1 MGHSWRKLAVF
12 SALSNFATIH
22 NPLVVQLT
30 VFSKSAFTGQPFL
43 PGTGRP

>member
-1 MGHSWRKLAVF
+1 MRHSWRELAVF

-22 NPLVVQLT
+22 NPFLAQLT
-30 VFSKSAFTGQPFL
+30 VFLKSAFTGQPFL